1 MKAHR
6 DDFNLTSMCRV
17 LKVHRSGYYAWLSQ
31 PQSHRAIAN
40 ASLTQK
46 IQASYEQSM
55 GIYGSPR
62 IFCDLREAGIA
73 CGENRVAR
81 LMQAAQIRSTRGYKR
96 PRFKVGKPAV
106 VAPNQLQRQFQS
118 DTPDSAWVTDITYV
132 RTYEGWLYV
141 AVVLDLYSRAVVGW
155 SMNARMQ
162 TDLVLDALTMAVWR
176 RKPKSPVIIHSDQG
190 SQFGSDAFLRWCHD
204 NRLSPSMSR
213 RGNCWDT
220 QSTIALNAC

>member
-1 MKAHR
+1 
-6 DDFNLTSMCRV
+6 
-17 LKVHRSGYYAWLSQ
+17 
-31 PQSHRAIAN
+31 
-40 ASLTQK
+40 
-46 IQASYEQSM
+46 M

-81 LMQAAQIRSTRGYKR
+81 LMQVAQIRSTRGYKR

-155 SMNARMQ
+155 SMSARMQ

-213 RGNCWDT
+213 RGNC
-220 QSTIALNAC
+220 